1 MVLILVSWLSG
12 CSYSLLEW
20 WSSSSA
26 LPQLYGE
33 KLNIAFHLSLLH
45 PNQRAKKNSTTW
57 PMGYLGSRLRP
68 HIIINRWRSRWAP
81 SRWWWWWK
89 NKLSLI
95 VDETKK
101 LNSSH
106 DRALHVNHHLFFF
119 FFFIF
124 CSRRYM
130 PAVNPAVRNPPLLKL
145 NLFWRVVYIWIL
157 IKSCSIYMAGH
168 NSLQNSA
175 EINITTTYAT
185 ENVFLETG
193 HSYLLVRIWWLAY
206 EQETVM

>member
-106 DRALHVNHHLFFF
+106 DRALHVNQHHLFFF
-119 FFFIF
+119 FIIF
-124 CSRRYM
+124 CSGIYASSQSRCAKSAFAQIESILTGCLHLNFCRGWMDVSFFRR
-130 PAVNPAVRNPPLLKL
+130 
-145 NLFWRVVYIWIL
+145 
-157 IKSCSIYMAGH
+157 H
-168 NSLQNSA
+168 QN
-175 EINITTTYAT
+175 
-185 ENVFLETG
+185 
-193 HSYLLVRIWWLAY
+193 
-206 EQETVM
+206 

>member
-1 MVLILVSWLSG
+1 MILIFGSSTTIWWKIKHSLPPLSP
-12 CSYSLLEW
+12 
-20 WSSSSA
+20 SSKPES
-26 LPQLYGE
+26 
-33 KLNIAFHLSLLH
+33 K
-45 PNQRAKKNSTTW
+45 KKNSTTW

-119 FFFIF
+119 FFFFIF

-157 IKSCSIYMAGH
+157 IKSCSI
-168 NSLQNSA
+168 
-175 EINITTTYAT
+175 
-185 ENVFLETG
+185 
-193 HSYLLVRIWWLAY
+193 WLAIIPY
-206 EQETVM
+206 RIQQKLT

>member
-1 MVLILVSWLSG
+1 MILIFGSSTTIWWKIKHSLPPLSP
-12 CSYSLLEW
+12 
-20 WSSSSA
+20 SSKPES
-26 LPQLYGE
+26 
-33 KLNIAFHLSLLH
+33 
-45 PNQRAKKNSTTW
+45 KKNSTTW

-68 HIIINRWRSRWAP
+68 HIIINQWRSRWAP

-119 FFFIF
+119 FFFFIF

-157 IKSCSIYMAGH
+157 IKSCSI
-168 NSLQNSA
+168 
-175 EINITTTYAT
+175 
-185 ENVFLETG
+185 
-193 HSYLLVRIWWLAY
+193 WLAIIPY
-206 EQETVM
+206 RIQQKLT

>member
-106 DRALHVNHHLFFF
+106 DRALHVNHHHHISSSSSSSSSSVVEDICQQSIPLCEIRLCSNWIYFDGLFTFEF
-119 FFFIF
+119 W
-124 CSRRYM
+124 SSH
-130 PAVNPAVRNPPLLKL
+130 AVYGWP
-145 NLFWRVVYIWIL
+145 
-157 IKSCSIYMAGH
+157 
-168 NSLQNSA
+168 
-175 EINITTTYAT
+175 
-185 ENVFLETG
+185 
-193 HSYLLVRIWWLAY
+193 
-206 EQETVM
+206 

>member
-1 MVLILVSWLSG
+1 
-12 CSYSLLEW
+12 
-20 WSSSSA
+20 
-26 LPQLYGE
+26 
-33 KLNIAFHLSLLH
+33 
-45 PNQRAKKNSTTW
+45 
-57 PMGYLGSRLRP
+57 MGYLGSRLRP

-106 DRALHVNHHLFFF
+106 DRALHVNQHHLFFF
-119 FFFIF
+119 FIIF
-124 CSRRYM
+124 CSGIYASSQSRC
-130 PAVNPAVRNPPLLKL
+130 AKSAFAQIESILTGCLHL
-145 NLFWRVVYIWIL
+145 NFDQVMQ
-157 IKSCSIYMAGH
+157 YMAGH

-193 HSYLLVRIWWLAY
+193 HSYLLVRTWWLAY
-206 EQETVM
+206 EQETLM